1 MELKELREQIN
12 RINHQ
17 MLDLF
22 SQRMEVSAGIARY
35 KAAHGLP
42 ILDEAR
48 EAEILQN
55 VAAGANENYRFET
68 VEMFRTLMNLSKM
81 YQLNIVTADS
91 PMQPDAAYPPVL
103 PNAKQVVFYG
113 AEGSYTWEAM
123 KSCFGDISALPAAT
137 FRDVFET
144 LKQGKADYGIV
155 PIENSSTGS
164 IFDSYELFCEYGYHI
179 VGETNLRISHN
190 LMGLPGAKTADLT
203 EIYSHPQPF
212 MQCENFLSSLD
223 VKLTPYYNTAASAKM
238 VAASGDKT
246 RGVIGSASS
255 AAFYGLEILQSEIED
270 NPNNYTRFAIVSKD
284 LLICPGASKVS
295 IAFSLSNESGS
306 LYHTL
311 SVFAKH
317 NLNLIKLE
325 SRPYPASKWKYL
337 FYADFE
343 GHLSE
348 SRIAQTISLLQAQT
362 QDFFLLG
369 NYTGVSPASK
379 GELS

>member
-1 MELKELREQIN
+1 MELKDLREQIN
-12 RINHQ
+12 AINQQ

-22 SQRMEVSAGIARY
+22 SQRMEVSADIARY
-35 KAAHGLP
+35 KAAHELP

-55 VAAGANENYRFET
+55 ISANANENYRFET

-81 YQLNIVTADS
+81 YQLNIVMADT
-91 PMQPDAAYPPVL
+91 PAQPGAVYPPYL
-103 PNAKQVVFYG
+103 PDAKQVVFYG
-113 AEGSYTWEAM
+113 TEGSYSWEAM
-123 KSCFGDISALPAAT
+123 KSCFADIPALPAPT

-144 LKQGKADYGIV
+144 LKQGKADYGVV

-164 IFDSYELFCEYGYHI
+164 IFEVYELFCEYGYHI

-190 LMGLPGAKTADLT
+190 LMGLPGATLADLK

-212 MQCENFLSSLD
+212 LQCEHFLSSLN

-238 VAASGDKT
+238 VAESGDKT
-246 RGVIGSASS
+246 RGVIGSRIS

-284 LLICPGASKVS
+284 LLICPAASKVS
-295 IAFSLSNESGS
+295 IAFSLSHESGS

-325 SRPYPASKWKYL
+325 SRPYPSSKWKYL

-348 SRIAQTISLLQAQT
+348 SHIAQTISQLQAQT

-369 NYTGVSPASK
+369 NYAGMPSIQK
-379 GELS
+379 GEQ